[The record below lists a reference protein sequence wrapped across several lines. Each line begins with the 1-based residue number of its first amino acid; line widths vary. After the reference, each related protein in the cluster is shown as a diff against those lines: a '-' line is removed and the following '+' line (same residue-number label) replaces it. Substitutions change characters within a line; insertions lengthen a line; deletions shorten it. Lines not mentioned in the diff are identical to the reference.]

1 MSINQSD
8 SEFLTHYI
16 KCLDFI
22 SQNTSAMLYNVLNI
36 TCDTVLYKS
45 IFNEKRGATDQE
57 VQKLLNDSRLKEYRS
72 KAVSSRGNIK
82 LLAIKS
88 FPQSITQ
95 IRIISN
101 LPLINPATNN
111 VVALLVNV
119 HPIEVFNLSSI
130 LAKYYNHQLEDLIH
144 PRINLVNLTERER
157 QVVFFFILHLE
168 SQAIADI
175 LAKIENKSISKNAID
190 QIFHKQLLPKFE
202 VYSRKA
208 LYDKLLE
215 YGFGRMIPQN
225 ILREGLIFEITDY
238 VIYL

>member
-1 MSINQSD
+1 MIINQSD

-22 SQNTSAMLYNVLNI
+22 SQNTSVMLYNVLNVAG
-36 TCDTVLYKS
+36 DTILYKS
-45 IFNEKRGATDQE
+45 SLTEQIGVTNQE
-57 VQKLLNDSRLKEYRS
+57 IQKLLNDSRLKEYRY
-72 KAVSSRGNIK
+72 KAISSRENVK
-82 LLAIKS
+82 LLGIKS

-95 IRIISN
+95 INIVSN

-111 VVALLVNV
+111 VVALLINV
-119 HPIEVFNLSSI
+119 HPIEVFNLSNI
-130 LAKYYNHQLEDLIH
+130 LAKYYNHQLEDLSH

-157 QVVFFFILHLE
+157 QVVFFFILNLE

-215 YGFGRMIPQN
+215 YDFDRMIPQN

>member
-1 MSINQSD
+1 MIINQSD

-22 SQNTSAMLYNVLNI
+22 SQNTSVMLYNVLNVAG
-36 TCDTVLYKS
+36 DTILYKS
-45 IFNEKRGATDQE
+45 SFTEQIGVTNQE
-57 VQKLLNDSRLKEYRS
+57 IQKLLNDSRLKEYRY
-72 KAVSSRGNIK
+72 KAISSRENVK
-82 LLAIKS
+82 LLGIKS

-95 IRIISN
+95 INIVSN

-111 VVALLVNV
+111 VVALLINV
-119 HPIEVFNLSSI
+119 HPIEVFNLSNI
-130 LAKYYNHQLEDLIH
+130 LAKYYNHQLEDLSH

-157 QVVFFFILHLE
+157 QVVFFFILNLE
-168 SQAIADI
+168 SQAIAEI
-175 LAKIENKSISKNAID
+175 IAKIENKSISKNAID
-190 QIFHKQLLPKFE
+190 QIFHKQLLPTFG
-202 VYSRKA
+202 VYSRKE

-215 YGFGRMIPQN
+215 YDFDRMIPQN